1 MMTEALTNTHLFGI
15 LITLGLYFGCIWLR
29 KRLKKNWINPLL
41 ISAFAIIIFLTQLDI
56 PYEYYTKG
64 AGFIHAFLGPVT
76 VVLALPL
83 YRQRKLLVQ
92 HKYSI
97 IGGIISGVSASFI
110 SVIVLSRIFHL
121 NDILERSLIPH
132 SVTTPIGIALSNSLN
147 AVEGITVISIIITGL
162 LGAAIAK
169 ILYKILK
176 ITHPIAKGLT
186 LGTAAHVLGTT
197 KAIEMGETEGA
208 VSSLAIGVA
217 AITTVISATILQ
229 IVGWY

>member
-1 MMTEALTNTHLFGI
+1 MTESLTNTHLFGI
-15 LITLGLYFGCIWLR
+15 LLTLGLYYGCIWLR
-29 KRLKKNWINPLL
+29 KKTKQNWINPLL
-41 ISAFAIIIFLTQLDI
+41 LSAFLIIIVLTQVHI
-56 PYEYYTKG
+56 PYEHYTKG

-92 HKYSI
+92 HKFSI
-97 IGGIISGVSASFI
+97 LGGIFSGVAASFI
-110 SVIVLSRIFHL
+110 SVILLCRVFNL
-121 NDILERSLIPH
+121 NELLERSLIPH
-132 SVTTPIGIALSNSLN
+132 SVTTPIGIAVSNSLG
-147 AVEGITVISIIITGL
+147 AIEGITVISIIITGL

-169 ILYKILK
+169 TIYKVLR

-186 LGTAAHVLGTT
+186 LGTSAHVLGTT

-217 AITTVISATILQ
+217 AITTVITAAILQ
-229 IVGWY
+229 LTGWY